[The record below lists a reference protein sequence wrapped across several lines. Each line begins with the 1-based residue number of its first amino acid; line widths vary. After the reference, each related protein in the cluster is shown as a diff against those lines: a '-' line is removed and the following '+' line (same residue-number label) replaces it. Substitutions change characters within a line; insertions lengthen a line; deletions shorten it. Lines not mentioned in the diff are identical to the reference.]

1 MSEPA
6 ACIMCGR
13 PFRWRAPGANGVE
26 QGWFRHFDITP
37 KGPRCADR
45 ERLQES
51 RGGTSARALHR
62 VRRRAM
68 IRPARPDSFN
78 SCFA

>member
-1 MSEPA
+1 MSEPG

-45 ERLQES
+45 NACRNAAAERQPELFTE
-51 RGGTSARALHR
+51 
-62 VRRRAM
+62 
-68 IRPARPDSFN
+68 
-78 SCFA
+78 